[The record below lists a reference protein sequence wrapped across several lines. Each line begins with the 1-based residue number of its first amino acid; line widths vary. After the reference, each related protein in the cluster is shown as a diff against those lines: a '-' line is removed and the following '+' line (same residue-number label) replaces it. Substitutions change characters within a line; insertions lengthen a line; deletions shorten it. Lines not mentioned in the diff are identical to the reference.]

1 MTGAIKDDLLP
12 MDEVTIFGLNYFLKN
27 YRTVTM
33 KRYRMTEEDL
43 ELEIPDLIM
52 ELTARF
58 GFRDDYDRFYNMFVK
73 DVRDG
78 KLGLFC
84 LDEVGVDGL

>member
-1 MTGAIKDDLLP
+1 LKLALTGAIKDDLLP
-12 MDEVTIFGLNYFLKN
+12 MDEVTIFGLDHFLKN
-27 YRTVTM
+27 YRSVTM

-78 KLGLFC
+78 K
-84 LDEVGVDGL
+84 